1 MPHWYQ
7 SGPPATAQADPAP
20 ADGAGTLAP
29 ADATDALAPA
39 DVTDALALPEA
50 AGPPA
55 PADATDALALPEAA
69 DPLAPADASDSPRDM
84 DAADTPVSTDDTDSP
99 VAATGRPAGAIYPRR
114 TLALLLLGA
123 LTVILGGFGIW
134 ATVHASNL
142 RAQSA
147 QQNTALVDSAA
158 TSAVRDQVDSAVQTI
173 FSYSYA
179 NTGATRQAAQQV
191 LTGPA
196 IQQYNSLFAL
206 VQREAP
212 AEKLV
217 VTTTVTNSGV
227 ELLTGGQAR
236 VLIFVN
242 QQDTRAGTSQT
253 TYGGAMLAVTAVDQA
268 GRWKVE
274 NIDTFTGS

>member
-7 SGPPATAQADPAP
+7 PGPPATAQADRAPEEGADALAHADAPGSAASAEAAAPPPPPPPPA
-20 ADGAGTLAP
+20 LASTE
-29 ADATDALAPA
+29 ATETVASVDATDGPA
-39 DVTDALALPEA
+39 
-50 AGPPA
+50 
-55 PADATDALALPEAA
+55 
-69 DPLAPADASDSPRDM
+69 DM
-84 DAADTPVSTDDTDSP
+84 DAAGTPVSTDDMDNRVTAIGPAPAASHSRRP
-99 VAATGRPAGAIYPRR
+99 VAV
-114 TLALLLLGA
+114 LLLGA
-123 LTVILGGFGIW
+123 LTVVLGGFGIW
-134 ATVHASNL
+134 ATIHASNL

-158 TSAVRDQVDSAVQTI
+158 TGAVRDQVDSAVQTI

-179 NTGATRQAAQQV
+179 STGATRQAAQRV

-196 IQQYNSLFAL
+196 IQQYDSLFAL
-206 VQREAP
+206 VQQEAP

-227 ELLTGGQAR
+227 ELLSGGQAR

-253 TYGGAMLAVTAVDQA
+253 TYGGAMLAVTAVSQA
-268 GRWKVE
+268 GRWKIE

>member
-7 SGPPATAQADPAP
+7 PGPPATAEADPAP
-20 ADGAGTLAP
+20 AEAADTLAREDAADSAALAEAADNLAP
-29 ADATDALAPA
+29 AEATDTFAPI
-39 DVTDALALPEA
+39 
-50 AGPPA
+50 
-55 PADATDALALPEAA
+55 
-69 DPLAPADASDSPRDM
+69 
-84 DAADTPVSTDDTDSP
+84 DAADSPADTDACETPADDADSG
-99 VAATGRPAGAIYPRR
+99 VAAIDPATGVSHSRR
-114 TLALLLLGA
+114 MLSLLLLGA

-158 TSAVRDQVDSAVQTI
+158 TSAVLDQVDSAVQTI

-196 IQQYNSLFAL
+196 IQQYDSLFAL

-253 TYGGAMLAVTAVDQA
+253 TYGGAMLAVTAVNEA
-268 GRWKVE
+268 GRWKIE